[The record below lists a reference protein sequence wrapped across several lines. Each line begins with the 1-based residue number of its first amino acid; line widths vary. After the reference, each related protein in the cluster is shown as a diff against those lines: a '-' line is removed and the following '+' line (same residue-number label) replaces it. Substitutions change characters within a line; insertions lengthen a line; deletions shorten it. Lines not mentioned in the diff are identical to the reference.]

1 MRSFLVIGG
10 GFVGAA
16 AALRLQA
23 AGVQTLLIDPGDKRR
38 AASFGNIGHIA
49 AEQVTPWASRA
60 NLLRFPSHLFAL
72 GGPLDFRWRDANLWL
87 PWSLRF
93 IAASDPLRFARGE
106 QALTA
111 LMREALPAWNRIA
124 ALAGAAHIVRPTG
137 HAAVWMNPRQGEAG
151 LNAWRRAPLGA
162 TRFREMKRDE
172 LDAYADTLRT
182 SPHAGILFSG
192 TAQMCE
198 PQAAC
203 DALLSAFTARGG
215 EIVADEAKLIARN
228 GHVNVVLGSGAKR
241 SADAVLVA
249 AGAWSGALMRQLG
262 TAAPMIGERGY
273 SIHSTQHSW
282 PAELPPTVFE
292 ECALVVSRFDS
303 GLRASSFLEFGR
315 PDAQGDPRKWR
326 ALQRHLAA
334 LGIAFSDAPDRWVGP
349 RPTLPDY
356 LPAIG
361 RLGAAPSIFYAFG
374 HQHLGVTNAAITAE
388 IIEALATDKPAPLD
402 LAPFR
407 IERFG

>member
-1 MRSFLVIGG
+1 MIGG

-23 AGVQTLLIDPGDKRR
+23 VGVQTLLIDPGDKRR
-38 AASFGNIGHIA
+38 AASFGNIGQIA
-49 AEQVTPWASRA
+49 AEQVSPWASRA
-60 NLLRFPSHLFAL
+60 NLRRFPSQLFAF
-72 GGPLDFRWRDANLWL
+72 GGPLDFRWRDAGLWL

-93 IAASDPLRFARGE
+93 VAASDPLGFARGE

-111 LMREALPAWNRIA
+111 LMREALPAWTRIA
-124 ALAGAAHIVRPTG
+124 ALADSTHIVRPTG
-137 HAAVWMNPRQGEAG
+137 HAAVWMNPRKAETG

-162 TRFREMKRDE
+162 TRFRDMQRDE
-172 LDAYADTLRT
+172 LDAYAGTLRT
-182 SPHAGILFSG
+182 PPHAGILFSG

-198 PQAAC
+198 PQAAR

-215 EIVADEAKLIARN
+215 EIITDEVRLISRTGGISVA
-228 GHVNVVLGSGAKR
+228 LGSGARR

-249 AGAWSGALMRQLG
+249 AGAWSSALMRQLG
-262 TAAPMIGERGY
+262 AKAPLIGERGY
-273 SIHSTQHSW
+273 SIHSAGHAW
-282 PAELPPTVFE
+282 PTELPPTVFE
-292 ECALVVSRFDS
+292 ERSLVVSRFDS

-315 PDAQGDPRKWR
+315 PDAPGDPRKWR

-334 LGIAFSDAPDRWVGP
+334 LGIAFSEAPDIWVGP

-361 RLGAAPSIFYAFG
+361 RLSSAPNVFYAFG

-388 IIEALATDKPAPLD
+388 IIEALATDNPPPLD

-407 IERFG
+407 IERFK